1 MKKIILSLATLLG
14 TLAVSAQSYPKQP
27 DPSTYNVVKYQK
39 PVAVEEEKVE
49 APQPANAENAESRAD
64 GVQEK
69 QGSDAKTQSTAS
81 EAKNT
86 SAVVAENRQ
95 KAPARKEK

>member
-1 MKKIILSLATLLG
+1 MKKTILSLAALLA
-14 TLAVSAQSYPKQP
+14 TFAVSAQSYTKQP

-39 PVAVEEEKVE
+39 PAVVEEEKTVE
-49 APQPANAENAESRAD
+49 QPSNAGNAESRAD

-69 QGSDAKTQSTAS
+69 QRNDAKTEATATEATNPSTA
-81 EAKNT
+81 
-86 SAVVAENRQ
+86 VAESRQ